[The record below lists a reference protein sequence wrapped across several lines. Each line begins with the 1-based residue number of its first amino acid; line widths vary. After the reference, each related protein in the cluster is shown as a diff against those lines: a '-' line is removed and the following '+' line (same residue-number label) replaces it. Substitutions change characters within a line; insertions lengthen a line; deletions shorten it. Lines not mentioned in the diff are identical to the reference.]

1 MPFFPLQNLRVGT
14 DRVGHLVKMMIS
26 VFLSDYLFLSGDL
39 YTIKDYYVFFSLT
52 EVIEVG
58 VLFLIGSF

>member
-1 MPFFPLQNLRVGT
+1 M
-14 DRVGHLVKMMIS
+14 GHLVKMMIS

-52 EVIEVG
+52 EEVEVG
-58 VLFLIGSF
+58 GLFLIGSF